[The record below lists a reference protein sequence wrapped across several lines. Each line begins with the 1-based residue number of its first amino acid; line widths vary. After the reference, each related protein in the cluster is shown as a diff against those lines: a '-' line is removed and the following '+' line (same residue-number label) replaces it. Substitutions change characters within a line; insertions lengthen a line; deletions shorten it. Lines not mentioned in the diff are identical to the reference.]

1 MSKHKNPKKTCDFL
15 TPIQAGLTVDKFNT
29 VEECYKAIE
38 FTKMLVQKRRM
49 RKPTGRLVIQKL
61 STKAV
66 KLLGNEAGK

>member
-1 MSKHKNPKKTCDFL
+1 MPKHQNPKKNCDFL
-15 TPIQAGLTVDKFNT
+15 TPIEAGLTVDKFNT

-38 FTKMLVQKRRM
+38 FTNMLVQKRRM

-66 KLLGNEAGK
+66 KLLNNQQ